1 MPPHTQTHVHTHRHT
16 HVMIWIHEQGSEKC
30 FQELLGTAL
39 SATRNCLGKLQCT
52 SPQKSECALKRL
64 HLRGDISDSV
74 PFIRTTVQGCPNWM
88 VLVHKHIAVCA
99 PAGMCARPPP
109 PHTHTDNTRK
119 SGSWEWS
126 GRLRSQ
132 RSIIEE
138 EAVEAAAL
146 SAPCSLTL
154 TALPG
159 NSQRW
164 RTAVSAAWRCV
175 TGKTLPGLN

>member
-1 MPPHTQTHVHTHRHT
+1 
-16 HVMIWIHEQGSEKC
+16 MIWIHEQGSEKC

-64 HLRGDISDSV
+64 HLRGDIWDSV
-74 PFIRTTVQGCPNWM
+74 PFTRAAVQGGPNWM
-88 VLVHKHIAVCA
+88 ALVHKHSCA
-99 PAGMCARPPP
+99 CTRACVHAPPP
-109 PHTHTDNTRK
+109 PTTTTTHTDNTRK
-119 SGSWEWS
+119 SGSWERS
-126 GRLRSQ
+126 GWLRSQ

-138 EAVEAAAL
+138 EAVEAPAL
-146 SAPCSLTL
+146 SAPCSLAL

-159 NSQRW
+159 NSYRW